1 MKEQNWT
8 SEQETHKGA
17 HSFSLQKVLLSAKD
31 YKVIFAIAVVIV
43 IWNMILGIPDVLNWQ
58 LTGWQ
63 YVVHAVLLKTTDI
76 IMVCVIIFIPVM
88 LRLRTKVTGELYK
101 NIQKLEEAISVGE
114 HISSLSHGLF
124 QRLRGEK

>member
-101 NIQKLEEAISVGE
+101 NIQKLEEAISVRE
-114 HISSLSHGLF
+114 HISSLSHGLC
-124 QRLRGEK
+124 KD

>member
-8 SEQETHKGA
+8 SEQEKHKGV
-17 HSFSLQKVLLSAKD
+17 HSFSLQQVLLSAKD
-31 YKVIFAIAVVIV
+31 YKVIFAIAVVFV
-43 IWNMILGIPDVLNWQ
+43 IWRMVLGIPGVLNWQ

-101 NIQKLEEAISVGE
+101 NIQKLDEALSE
-114 HISSLSHGLF
+114 REKISSLSHGLC
-124 QRLRGEK
+124 K

>member
-114 HISSLSHGLF
+114 HISSLSHGLC
-124 QRLRGEK
+124 KD